1 MIYLSQLLGKTVYY
15 QHKPYGR
22 LADMAIFT
30 NSEKPHIAKFEIK
43 KGKHKLT
50 VSPSAITIDKNSFE
64 LTTQQ
69 IPLLPYDHNDFYLN
83 EDLLDKQVID
93 IDGKRL
99 VRVNDVALEQNGQL
113 KVVGIDVGV
122 PGILRR
128 LGLPPM
134 FQKSRIIPWQ
144 YIEAF
149 DYQTGSVKIKLSQG
163 KLNTLH
169 PSELADILEDVGN
182 KERVGLV
189 TALDAQQAARAIEE
203 ANNETQI
210 SILEEVP
217 VSHFK
222 EVLNKMHASEIAD
235 IISFLNPLRSRE
247 IEGALTE
254 EKAQRVKRLLAFAD
268 NVAGGLMRISFV
280 SISGDLTVK
289 EVMKFLQ
296 QDQSVPETLVVTGDN
311 GKLVGVISTKDLI
324 PVDPLAK
331 LKDIIRDRKFVNTS
345 ITIEEVFDLFTEY
358 NLRSL
363 PVVDKD
369 KNPLGL
375 ILIDDLLR
383 AVEEQEQ

>member
-1 MIYLSQLLGKTVYY
+1 MLYLSQLLGKIVYY
-15 QHKPYGR
+15 QHKPFGR

-43 KGKHKLT
+43 KGKKKIT
-50 VSPSAITIDKNSFE
+50 ISPSALVYEKGLLT

-69 IPLLPYDHNDFYLN
+69 VPLLPYDHNDFYLN

-93 IDGKRL
+93 IDGRRL
-99 VRVNDVALEQNGQL
+99 VRVNDVVLEQNGQL
-113 KVVGIDVGV
+113 KVVGIDVGFL
-122 PGILRR
+122 GILRR
-128 LGLPPM
+128 LGLPTLS
-134 FQKSRIIPWQ
+134 QKSRIIPWQ

-149 DYQTGSVKIKLSQG
+149 DYQTGSVKIKLSQN
-163 KLNTLH
+163 KLSTLH

-182 KERVGLV
+182 KERVGIV

-222 EVLNKMHASEIAD
+222 DVLNKMHASELAD
-235 IISFLNPLRSRE
+235 ILSYLNPLRSRE

-268 NVAGGLMRISFV
+268 NVAGGLMRTSYTI
-280 SISGDLTVK
+280 ISGEITVK
-289 EVMKFLQ
+289 EVTKHLLQ
-296 QDQSVPETLVVTGDN
+296 HESVPETVVIIGEN
-311 GKLVGVISTKDLI
+311 RKLLGTINTKDLI
-324 PVDPLAK
+324 ILDPLAQM
-331 LKDIIRDRKFVNTS
+331 KDVIREKKFVYTS
-345 ITIEEVFDLFTEY
+345 MHIEEIFDLFTEY

-363 PVVDKD
+363 PVVDKE
-369 KNPLGL
+369 KTPVGL
-375 ILIDDLLR
+375 IVIDDLLR
-383 AVEEQEQ
+383 AVEEQE

>member
-1 MIYLSQLLGKTVYY
+1 MMYLSQLLGKTVYY
-15 QHKPYGR
+15 QQKPYGR

-30 NSEKPHIAKFEIK
+30 NSEKPHISKFEIK
-43 KGKHKLT
+43 KENKKLT
-50 VSPSAITIDKNSFE
+50 VSPSAITVEGNSLV

-69 IPLLPYDHNDFYLN
+69 VPLLPYDHNDFYLN

-113 KVVGIDVGV
+113 KVVGIDVGF

-128 LGLPPM
+128 LGIPGF

-169 PSELADILEDVGN
+169 PSELADILEDVGA

-203 ANNETQI
+203 ANSETQI

-217 VSHFK
+217 VPHFK
-222 EVLNKMHASEIAD
+222 EVLNKMHASELAD
-235 IISFLNPLRSRE
+235 IINYLNPLRSRE

-268 NVAGGLMRISFV
+268 NVAGGLMRSSFIT
-280 SISGDLTVK
+280 ISGETTTK
-289 EVMKFLQ
+289 EAIKYLQ
-296 QDQSVPETLVVTGDN
+296 EERPVPETLVVTGDN
-311 GKLVGVISTKDLI
+311 RKLIGVISTKDLI
-324 PVDPLAK
+324 TMDSLAK
-331 LKDIIRDRKFVNTS
+331 MKDVVRDRKFVYTS
-345 ITIEEVFDLFTEY
+345 MPIDEIFDLFTEY

-363 PVVDKD
+363 PVVDKE
-369 KNPLGL
+369 KNPIGL